1 MRRLPSVQVTCLA
14 LLSSAPW
21 RRALNKG
28 NVDDLEVYIPSTRW
42 PAVGQFA
49 CFFIGIVFFASFAY
63 LNSPA

>member
-1 MRRLPSVQVTCLA
+1 VLGVVVIGSLA
-14 LLSSAPW
+14 T
-21 RRALNKG
+21 ALNKG
-28 NVDDLEVYIPSTRW
+28 NVNDLEVYSPSTRW

>member
-1 MRRLPSVQVTCLA
+1 VLGVVVIGSLA
-14 LLSSAPW
+14 T
-21 RRALNKG
+21 ALNQG
-28 NVDDLEVYIPSTRW
+28 NVNDLEVYSPSTRW